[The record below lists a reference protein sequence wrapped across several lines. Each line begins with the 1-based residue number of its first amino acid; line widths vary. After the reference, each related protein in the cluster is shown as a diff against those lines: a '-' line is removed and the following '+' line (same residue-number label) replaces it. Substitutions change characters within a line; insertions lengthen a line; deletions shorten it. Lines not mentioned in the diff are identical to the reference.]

1 MQYSKSRDLKPS
13 RPRPAK
19 MSVETPSLL
28 KRLHHNKTWEPLTK
42 KQQNMM
48 SNCDVHRQ
56 ETQVAR
62 HLVAVERSLKGWHTQ
77 GLNEVRWRPGQEA
90 SLAHTLETGLSE
102 TNVLYWRKYLRHFWD
117 FSTPPQ
123 WFGARGIALPLLCL
137 CTHLRQSD
145 FHFDYD
151 QVFDFN
157 CYLPQVHK
165 KIFSIMET
173 LTFKMPENISA
184 NPSRDQRWGH

>member
-62 HLVAVERSLKGWHTQ
+62 HLVAVERSLKGWHTPR
-77 GLNEVRWRPGQEA
+77 GLTR
-90 SLAHTLETGLSE
+90 L
-102 TNVLYWRKYLRHFWD
+102 D
-117 FSTPPQ
+117 
-123 WFGARGIALPLLCL
+123 GARGKKQVWR
-137 CTHLRQSD
+137 THWK
-145 FHFDYD
+145 
-151 QVFDFN
+151 QVFRKQMYCIEESTCDIFGTSRRPRSGSAPGELRSP
-157 CYLPQVHK
+157 CYASALTSDKVTS
-165 KIFSIMET
+165 ISIMTRFSIST
-173 LTFKMPENISA
+173 AICHKFTRKFSP
-184 NPSRDQRWGH
+184 